1 MSLFVIEDHPLFRES
16 LATLLRRVKPGD
28 AVVELD
34 RVGSM
39 PAMAAKHGE
48 PEMVCLDLT
57 LSDSLGMSGVRDIK
71 HHYPNCILVVV
82 SDQPAEEVETQCLD
96 AGADAYVSKTTDS
109 KDMYL
114 ALRALL
120 LPDSTMDEDDLANS
134 RLSKRQVQLLSAL
147 DMGLSN
153 RDIAERLGISEHTV
167 KVHLWR
173 LFRRL
178 GVKSRTQA
186 IHTARTNG
194 LIQG

>member
-16 LATLLRRVKPGD
+16 LATLLRRVKPGET
-28 AVVELD
+28 VIELE
-34 RVGSM
+34 RVGGL

-48 PEMVCLDLT
+48 PEMVCLDLS

-71 HHYPNCILVVV
+71 HHYPNCILVVI
-82 SDQPAEEVETQCLD
+82 SDQPAEEIETQCLD
-96 AGADAYVSKTTDS
+96 AGADAYISKQTDS
-109 KDMYL
+109 KEIYL

-186 IHTARTNG
+186 VHTARTNG
-194 LIQG
+194 LIQS

>member
-1 MSLFVIEDHPLFRES
+1 MSLFVVEDHPLFREA

-28 AVVELD
+28 TVVELD
-34 RVGSM
+34 RVGSL

-48 PEMVCLDLT
+48 PELVCLDLS

-82 SDQPAEEVETQCLD
+82 SEQQAEELETQCLD
-96 AGADAYVSKTTDS
+96 AGADAYISKATDS
-109 KDMYL
+109 KEMYL

-186 IHTARTNG
+186 VHTARTNG
-194 LIQG
+194 LIQS